1 MYGQQSGSM
10 LYIEKLA
17 YNWTTTIELIILKT
31 HHVNRRWLWKKIS
44 WYIWCNINVICYRRH
59 SNCPINVKYMYM
71 LINFF
76 QIPWDLVP
84 NEARHQIKW
93 RGKRLTKYMF
103 YRRNYSFIFL
113 SICCY
118 SIHIIPIIY
127 YILPNQGIYIYKYD
141 VLYVIG
147 LVHPCQVIICALGQV
162 TCIR

>member
-10 LYIEKLA
+10 FYIEKRA

-59 SNCPINVKYMYM
+59 FNCSINVKYMYM

-93 RGKRLTKYMF
+93 RRGKRLTKYMF
-103 YRRNYSFIFL
+103 YRRNYSFIFQ
-113 SICCY
+113 SFCCY
-118 SIHIIPIIY
+118 QFILYQLYIIFYQIKV
-127 YILPNQGIYIYKYD
+127 YIFISMMCYM
-141 VLYVIG
+141 
-147 LVHPCQVIICALGQV
+147 
-162 TCIR
+162 